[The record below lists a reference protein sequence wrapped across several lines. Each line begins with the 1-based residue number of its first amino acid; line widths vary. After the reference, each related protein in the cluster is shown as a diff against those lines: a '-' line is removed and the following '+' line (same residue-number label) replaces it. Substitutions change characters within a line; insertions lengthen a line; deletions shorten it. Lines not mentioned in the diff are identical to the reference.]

1 MHLEPY
7 SSKNKMYI
15 FAFLVI
21 LQENVQLQYTFQACW
36 LLLNKNACEYK
47 INLGFFVVV
56 FCFKAQDDLLSS
68 ISIRLL
74 IIQIISV

>member
-47 INLGFFVVV
+47 INFVFLLLFF
-56 FCFKAQDDLLSS
+56 AL
-68 ISIRLL
+68 RLRMTFSQVL
-74 IIQIISV
+74 A